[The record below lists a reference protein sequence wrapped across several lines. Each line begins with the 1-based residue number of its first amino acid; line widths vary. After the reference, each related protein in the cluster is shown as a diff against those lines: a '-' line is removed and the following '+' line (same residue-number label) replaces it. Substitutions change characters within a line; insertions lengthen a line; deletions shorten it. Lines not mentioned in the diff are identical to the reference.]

1 MGKFKKLG
9 LEDLGGFVFSTN
21 DNFEFQADSVNKETL
36 PKKDQ
41 RLEAHFSKKGRNGK
55 IVTLIKGF
63 AGVDKDLQALAKM
76 LKMKCG
82 VGGSAKEGEIIIQ
95 GNFRDQIIDILKKEG
110 YPVKRV

>member
-1 MGKFKKLG
+1 MGK
-9 LEDLGGFVFSTN
+9 LGGFVFSTN

-63 AGVDKDLQALAKM
+63 VGVDKDLQALAKM